1 MAEQIEKHLAD
12 YKDRKKDFNALRREE
27 KAKKRSLNVE
37 ICSEVLDLVM
47 DLANEA
53 HEETKKHAN
62 GKITKPLW
70 REWMRLFKDNKLV
83 SKARKGLLNQP
94 EEGAFVVPDTAS
106 QMSETGQDILDDT
119 K

>member
-37 ICSEVLDLVM
+37 ICSEVLDLIM

-53 HEETKKHAN
+53 HDETKKQAN
-62 GKITKPLW
+62 GKIGKPVW

-94 EEGAFVVPDTAS
+94 EEGAFVVADTAS
-106 QMSETGQDILDDT
+106 QMSEPG
-119 K
+119 